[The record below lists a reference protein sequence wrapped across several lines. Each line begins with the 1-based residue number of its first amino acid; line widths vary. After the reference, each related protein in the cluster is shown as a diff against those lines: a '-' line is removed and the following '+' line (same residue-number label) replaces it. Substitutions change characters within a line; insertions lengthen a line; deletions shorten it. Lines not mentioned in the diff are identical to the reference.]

1 MFDYKIFDNKEC
13 YRIGLKESIKAL
25 KANEVQTLFIA
36 KDADGFVLRR
46 PIQLAKKN
54 DIEIIEVPT
63 KEALGKLCKID
74 ISAAIAVVI
83 NK

>member
-1 MFDYKIFDNKEC
+1 MFDYKIFDNRDSYKV
-13 YRIGLKESIKAL
+13 GLKESIKAL
-25 KANEVQTLFIA
+25 KAEEVKALFIA

-46 PIQLAKKN
+46 PIQIAKEN
-54 DIEIIEVPT
+54 DVEIIEVPT

-83 NK
+83 K

>member
-1 MFDYKIFDNKEC
+1 MFNYEVFNDRQHYK
-13 YRIGLKESIKAL
+13 IGLKESIKAL
-25 KANEVQTLFIA
+25 KADKVETLFIA

-46 PIQLAKKN
+46 PIKLAKEN
-54 DIEIIEVPT
+54 NVEIIEVPT

-83 NK
+83 K

>member
-1 MFDYKIFDNKEC
+1 MFNYEVFNDKDRYK
-13 YRIGLKESIKAL
+13 IGLKESIKAL
-25 KANEVQTLFIA
+25 KAGKVETLFIA

-46 PIQLAKKN
+46 PIKLAKDSN
-54 DIEIIEVPT
+54 VEIVEVPS

-83 NK
+83 K

>member
-1 MFDYKIFDNKEC
+1 MFDYEVFDDRQRYK
-13 YRIGLKESIKAL
+13 IGLKESVKAL
-25 KANEVQTLFIA
+25 KAGKVKTLFIA

-46 PIQLAKKN
+46 PIKLAKEN
-54 DIEIIEVPT
+54 NIEIIEVPS

-83 NK
+83 K

>member
-1 MFDYKIFDNKEC
+1 MFDYTLFNDRERYK
-13 YRIGLKESIKAL
+13 IGLKESVKAL
-25 KANEVQTLFIA
+25 KASKVKTLFIA

-46 PIQLAKKN
+46 PIKLAEEN
-54 DIEIIEVPT
+54 NIEIIEVPT

-83 NK
+83 K

>member
-1 MFDYKIFDNKEC
+1 MFDYDIFNDKER
-13 YRIGLKESIKAL
+13 YKIGLKESIKAL
-25 KANEVQTLFIA
+25 KADRVEVLFIA

-46 PIQLAKKN
+46 PIKMAEENGIK
-54 DIEIIEVPT
+54 IIEVPT

-83 NK
+83 K